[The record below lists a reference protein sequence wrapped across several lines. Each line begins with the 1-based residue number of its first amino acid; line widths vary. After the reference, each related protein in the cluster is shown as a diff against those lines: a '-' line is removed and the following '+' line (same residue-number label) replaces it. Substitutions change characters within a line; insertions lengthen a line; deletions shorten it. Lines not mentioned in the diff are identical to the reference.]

1 MVICRSPKG
10 PTHSQVWVRV
20 LVVVASV
27 SEYYQF
33 PPHFYSRD
41 FGGYSYL
48 CTTIQRTQEM

>member
-1 MVICRSPKG
+1 MAICRSPKG